1 MQEGIVTAPEATAI
15 ILKRRRRHG
24 RILEPGMAFDVGG
37 LSLVNIAP
45 RSRKSIVKPLLS
57 DCRKIWRRRWFGIYR
72 VGMRTSC
79 QCEGQQQRRHNK
91 PFLHV
96 VSSIVLSRMTSRQ
109 YTGSRRCRY

>member
-1 MQEGIVTAPEATAI
+1 
-15 ILKRRRRHG
+15 
-24 RILEPGMAFDVGG
+24 
-37 LSLVNIAP
+37 
-45 RSRKSIVKPLLS
+45 
-57 DCRKIWRRRWFGIYR
+57 